1 MAVLRNKDN
10 TEFYI
15 DCDCSCDT
23 GIRFRINKDEFGEYC
38 FMSYTNGNFYAEQ
51 SGTLRKKLKKIWA
64 IIRNKDFYYSDI
76 ILNKEQFEEFKEYL
90 NGIQKTN

>member
-15 DCDCSCDT
+15 DCDCTCDT
-23 GIRFRINKDEFGEYC
+23 GIRFRINKDEFDEYC
-38 FMSYTNGNFYAEQ
+38 FMSYTSGNFYTEQ
-51 SGTLRKKLKKIWA
+51 SGTLRKKLKKLWA

-90 NGIQKTN
+90 NEI